1 MQTDLQ
7 DIFKRAIIIICLFS
21 RFVVNGQPCTPAG
34 DQTTYG
40 SNDAWIGYVYSG
52 TTFTTYQGYVT
63 AGTAGNYA
71 FDQNFGGAY
80 VGFATNGC
88 TVNSEQFSVRYKLT
102 KTYTNQ
108 NMQFTVSGDD
118 GYRLSIDGGDTW
130 LINKWND
137 QSYSTTT
144 GSAYLNGTYNLVLE
158 YYENSGDNRITFSS
172 SLVCTGA
179 DDPSVYGTNNVWR
192 AYVYQGTN
200 FNAYKGFKTEG
211 GALDPNFSENF
222 GGDNVTMNWLTCP
235 INTEAFSARLRLTK
249 TMSAGTYVFTIGGD
263 DGYRFSLDGGI
274 SWVINRWYDQL
285 YNITTYTTTLNGSY
299 NMVIEYY
306 ENGGHNNLSFTMS
319 SNLLPLKLTSFAATV
334 ISADKIQLNWKSQ
347 SETNFE
353 KYIVQKSSDGRSFVD
368 ILMVAAKTGNNTE
381 NSYQVIDQ
389 IKTSGVFYYRLA
401 MKDLDGSISYSSVI
415 SVNVKKIAE
424 TKLYPTLV
432 TGQNIFL
439 ESPSAIEKAIV
450 ELYDMNGRVIS
461 SKISAISYGKQEIYL
476 PKVISG
482 TYVIKISDNQ
492 GIVIS
497 KMISVR

>member
-1 MQTDLQ
+1 MQTDLK
-7 DIFKRAIIIICLFS
+7 DILKRTFIIICLFS

-34 DQTTYG
+34 NQTTYG
-40 SNDAWIGYVYSG
+40 INDTWIGYVYSG
-52 TTFTTYQGYVT
+52 TNFNTYRGYVT

-71 FDQNFGGAY
+71 FDQNFGGSNVTY
-80 VGFATNGC
+80 ATNGC
-88 TVNSEQFSVRYKLT
+88 AITTELFSVRYKLT
-102 KTYTNQ
+102 KTFTNQ
-108 NMQFTVSGDD
+108 NMQFSVSGDD
-118 GYRLSIDGGDTW
+118 GFRLSIDGGATW
-130 LINKWND
+130 LVNRWND
-137 QSYSTTT
+137 QGYTTVT
-144 GSAYLNGTYNLVLE
+144 GSAFMNGTYNLVLE

-172 SLVCTGA
+172 SLICTGA
-179 DDPSVYGTNNVWR
+179 GDPSVYGTNNVWR
-192 AYVYQGTN
+192 AYVFQGMN
-200 FNAYKGFKTEG
+200 FDAYKGFKTEG
-211 GALDPNFSENF
+211 SAFDPNFSENF

-249 TMSAGTYVFTIGGD
+249 TMSAGTYVFTVGAD

-274 SWVINRWYDQL
+274 TWVINRWNDQS
-285 YNITTYTTTLNGSY
+285 YNITTYTTTLNGTY

-306 ENGGHNNLSFTMS
+306 ENGGQNSLSFTMS
-319 SNLLPLKLTSFAATV
+319 ANLLPVKLTSFNATAV
-334 ISADKIQLNWKSQ
+334 GADKIQLNWKSQ

-353 KYIVQKSSDGRSFVD
+353 KYIVQKSNDGRSFTD

-381 NSYQVIDQ
+381 NSYQAIDQ

-401 MKDLDGSISYSSVI
+401 MKDLDGSITYSSVV
-415 SVNVKKIAE
+415 SVNIKKIAE

-450 ELYDMNGRVIS
+450 EVYDMNGRVLS

-476 PKVISG
+476 PKVITG
-482 TYVIKISDNQ
+482 TYVVKISDQQ
-492 GIVIS
+492 GTVVS